1 MDSAKLNDWMQ
12 VFGIFA
18 LVGSLIFVGLQ
29 MKQDQDIAIATQ
41 YQARAVTAIDIQ
53 EARQQSGIVSRQE
66 GQRYI
71 DLYGLP
77 EGIDED
83 ISAED
88 FGALIFDAR
97 RLIYVYD
104 NLHFQHSSGF
114 LSEDAWQTNRAQIRS
129 MARRPIFYYLFEN
142 VPGKYRD
149 PYLDVWYG
157 RDTDSHAK
165 PE

>member
-41 YQARAVTAIDIQ
+41 YQARAEIAIELQ
-53 EARQQSGIVSRQE
+53 EARQQSNIVTRQE

-71 DLYGLP
+71 DRYGFP

-83 ISAED
+83 ISAEG

-104 NLHFQHSSGF
+104 NLHYQHSSGF
-114 LSEDAWQTNRAQIRS
+114 LSEDAWQTNRAQIIS
-129 MARRPIFYYLFEN
+129 MARRPIYYYLFEN
-142 VPGKYRD
+142 SPGQYRA
-149 PYLDVWYG
+149 PYLDVWYS
-157 RDTDSHAK
+157 RDAASQEE